1 MTLYACLFSHYS
13 KSNVV
18 NMPDTVSSLPD
29 YKAAPAAPNLSA
41 LQRALGERVY
51 TDRFARGRYATDAS
65 IYQMVPHGVVVP
77 ETLDDVR
84 ATLDFARSEGLAV
97 LPRGGGTSQCG
108 QTVNHALVMD
118 NTKHLNRIVS
128 LDVSAKRCVVEPG
141 IVLDNLNRQLKPHG
155 LWFPVDVSTSSRATI
170 GGMAGNNSCGGRSL
184 RYGIMRDNVTA
195 IEAIMADGSDSC
207 FAQIDGSELTGMLA
221 RVWPKLALLGAE
233 HKEEILSKF
242 PQVLRRVG
250 GYNIDALIP
259 DAMAMRPGG
268 QVGDGMNLSHLLVGS
283 EGTLAYSHL
292 IELKLWPLPA
302 KKIMGICHFPTFYK
316 AMDAAQHLVTLDPVA
331 VELIDDTMLEL
342 ARSIPLFR
350 PIVEEAVKGEP
361 KALLVVEFAE
371 EDEAENLRRLAR
383 LHEMMSDL
391 GFNWD
396 KDAEWTGGVIDAID
410 PGLQGRVAE
419 MRKSG
424 LNIMMSMK
432 QAAKPVSFVED
443 CAVELKH
450 LADYTAGLIEIFEK
464 NGTRGTWYAHASVGC
479 LHVRPVLDMKL
490 GADVEKMRAIAEDA
504 FALVRQYGGSH
515 SGEHGDGIVRS
526 EFNEVMFGPKMT
538 ELFRKVKTLFDPHG
552 LFNPGKIIDAPNMD
566 ARELFRFAPGYSVDD
581 FPTQLDWSAWP
592 GGAGGLQGAVE
603 MCNNNGACRKLE
615 GGVMCP
621 SFRATG
627 DEKDS
632 TRGRANTLRLALSGQ
647 LGPEAMA
654 SEGMAETMKLCVS
667 CKGCKRECPTGVDM
681 ARMKIEVTA
690 LRTEKKGLS
699 VNDRLVAY
707 LPAYAPVAARF
718 SWLANLL
725 QAARRHIP
733 VLSSVLEVVTGFTAR
748 RDLPKWS
755 AHPFCDAEANHE
767 QLADDRKPVILFA
780 DTFNRYFEPEN
791 LRSAA
796 RVLDAAGYQLFI
808 PETQDKK
815 PICCGRTYLSAGLVD
830 KARQTAEKLVSTYLP
845 FAEQGIPIVGLEPSC
860 TLALRDEVPA
870 LLSSAEANKV
880 AEHVLTFEELLARD
894 KPRLKLRETGGK
906 ALLHGH
912 CHQKAFDVVH
922 PVKTVLVELAGFE
935 VEQVET
941 SCCGMAG
948 AFGYGTDT
956 YDISMKMG
964 SAKLFPQVRDAE
976 AETVVVADGTS
987 CRCQIADGTGRQAM
1001 HVASVLA
1008 DRL

>member
-1 MTLYACLFSHYS
+1 
-13 KSNVV
+13 
-18 NMPDTVSSLPD
+18 MPDTVFSLLD
-29 YKAAPAAPNLSA
+29 YTSASAPRDLSA
-41 LQRALGERVY
+41 LQRALGERVL
-51 TDRFARGRYATDAS
+51 TDRFARGRYSTDAS

-77 ETLDDVR
+77 ERLDDVR
-84 ATLDFARSEGLAV
+84 ATLDFARTEGLAV

-108 QTVNHALVMD
+108 QTVNHAIVID
-118 NTKHLNRIVS
+118 NTKHLNRILS
-128 LDVSAKRCVVEPG
+128 LDVTAQRCVVEPG
-141 IVLDNLNRQLKPHG
+141 IVLDDLNRQLKPHG

-195 IEAIMADGSDSC
+195 IDAIMADGSDSR
-207 FAQIDGSELTGMLA
+207 FAQIDSSELKGMLA
-221 RVWPKLALLGAE
+221 CLWSELVQLGCE

-250 GYNIDALIP
+250 GYNIDALVP
-259 DAMAMRPGG
+259 DAMALRPGG
-268 QVGDGMNLSHLLVGS
+268 QTGDGMNLSHLLVGS
-283 EGTLAYSHL
+283 EGTLAYSHA

-316 AMDAAQHLVTLDPVA
+316 AMDAAQHLVALDPVA

-342 ARSIPLFR
+342 ARSIPLFK

-361 KALLVVEFAE
+361 AALLVVEFAE

-391 GFNWD
+391 GFGWD
-396 KDAEWTGGVIDAID
+396 KDQEWTGGVIDAID

-432 QAAKPVSFVED
+432 QSAKPVSFVED
-443 CAVELKH
+443 CAVDLKH
-450 LADYTAGLIEIFEK
+450 LADYTAGLTEIFEK
-464 NGTRGTWYAHASVGC
+464 YGTRGTWYAHASVGC

-490 GADVEKMRAIAEDA
+490 GADVEKMRAIAEEA

-515 SGEHGDGIVRS
+515 SGEHGDGIARS
-526 EFNEVMFGPKMT
+526 EFNEVMFGPKMAK
-538 ELFRKVKTLFDPHG
+538 LFRRVKNLFDPHG

-566 ARELFRFAPGYSVDD
+566 ARELFRFAPGYSVDE

-592 GGAGGLQGAVE
+592 GAAGGLQGAVE

-621 SFRATG
+621 SFRVTG

-654 SEGMAETMKLCVS
+654 SDDMANTMKLCVS

-681 ARMKIEVTA
+681 ARMKVEVTA

-699 VNDRLVAY
+699 VHDRLVAY
-707 LPAYAPVAARF
+707 LPDYAPVAARF
-718 SWLANLL
+718 NHLANLL
-725 QAARRHIP
+725 QSARRHIP
-733 VLSSVLEVVTGFTAR
+733 LLSSLLEAVTGFTAR

-755 AHPFCDAEANHE
+755 GHPFRDAEVGQTQSANAR
-767 QLADDRKPVILFA
+767 QPVILFA

-791 LRSAA
+791 LRAAA
-796 RVLDAAGYQLFI
+796 RVLDAAGYKLFI
-808 PETQDKK
+808 PKTQGKK
-815 PICCGRTYLSAGLVD
+815 PVCCGRTYLSAGLVD
-830 KARQTAEKLVSTYLP
+830 KARQTAENLVRTYLP

-870 LLSSAEANKV
+870 LLSTAEANKV
-880 AEHVLTFEELLARD
+880 AEYVLTFEELLARD
-894 KPRLKLRETGGK
+894 KPDLKLRETGGK

-912 CHQKAFDVVH
+912 CHQKAFDVLR
-922 PVKTVLVELAGFE
+922 PVETVLAELAGFE

-956 YDISMKMG
+956 YDLSMKMG

-976 AETVVVADGTS
+976 PETIVVADGTS
-987 CRCQIADGTGRQAM
+987 CRCQIADGTGRQAR
-1001 HVASVLA
+1001 HVASILA